1 MGFFAGLN
9 DEKYDRQYTDRE
21 LMRRIFEYFKSQTT
35 RLVWVLVLVVVL
47 AGIGA
52 ALPVVVAPKTPLIF
66 REWHPGVELAKGALD
81 IPYPVSSPEL
91 RYTAPPSSFAVLL
104 VNVTLRRSTTSVE

>member
-21 LMRRIFEYFKSQTT
+21 LLRRIFEYFKPQTT
-35 RLVWVLVLVVVL
+35 RLVWVTMLIVLL

-52 ALPVVVAPKTPLIF
+52 ALPVVVARMVDL
-66 REWHPGVELAKGALD
+66 LKGQASLQAIAL
-81 IPYPVSSPEL
+81 VSI
-91 RYTAPPSSFAVLL
+91 TVLVIGIGL
-104 VNVTLRRSTTSVE
+104 WGLNWARRSRLAISC

>member
-21 LMRRIFEYFKSQTT
+21 LVRRMLEYFKPQKA
-35 RLVWVLVLVVVL
+35 RLVWVLVLVVML

-52 ALPVVVAPKTPLIF
+52 ALPVLVARMVDLLKEPTVAGSYQPGWSCHAINRDWVVGL
-66 REWHPGVELAKGALD
+66 ELGA
-81 IPYPVSSPEL
+81 
-91 RYTAPPSSFAVLL
+91 A
-104 VNVTLRRSTTSVE
+104 